1 MSAYRVAASLREI
14 RLMSIGASRGM
25 RSMLMRLARAQ
36 PSMRAT
42 YVKAARDNHLDML
55 RDMRAVKEMQS

>member
-14 RLMSIGASRGM
+14 RLMSIGVSRGM
-25 RSMLMRLARAQ
+25 RSTLLSLARAQ
-36 PSMRAT
+36 PQMRAT
-42 YVKAARDNHLDML
+42 YVAAARANHLDML